1 MVLVLEIVE
10 HSFDFVFKFLS
21 IVMLYVKKIE
31 NYLMPDLLYVNDLVQ
46 KNKNEKS
53 SQEAKLMM

>member
-31 NYLMPDLLYVNDLVQ
+31 NYLMSDLLYVNDLVQ